1 VLEVISEN
9 PPQEAHTS
17 EELME
22 RRVLGAGTNDAERCA
37 EVLAAAFADD
47 PLMAQIWPESAER
60 KRSLPLY
67 FRTSLRSHHLAG
79 GGVDIAVGRD
89 GEAAS
94 VAVWDPP
101 NHWRQSAVSTLRAA
115 PHLLQALGTRA
126 LAALKIRRA
135 LEHHHPKPAHWYL
148 VNIGTRPADGGLGFA
163 GALLD
168 TRLAVCD
175 ETQMPAYLVCTREE
189 NISLY
194 EKYGF
199 RVTEAFAL
207 PASGP
212 TMWSMWR
219 DPAELPESAS
229 STKPVTFS

>member
-1 VLEVISEN
+1 
-9 PPQEAHTS
+9 
-17 EELME
+17 ME
-22 RRVLGAGTNDAERCA
+22 PRILSAETNDEDRCA
-37 EVLAAAFADD
+37 ELLAAAFAND
-47 PLMAQIWPESAER
+47 PLMAQIWPELGER

-79 GGVDIAVGRD
+79 GGVEIAVGQD
-89 GEAAS
+89 GAATS

-101 NHWRQSAVSTLRAA
+101 GHWQQPITSTLRAA
-115 PHLLQALGTRA
+115 PHLLQALGTRT
-126 LAALKIRRA
+126 LAALRIRRT
-135 LEHHHPKPAHWYL
+135 LDHHHPRAPHWYL
-148 VNIGTRPADGGLGFA
+148 VNIGTRPALSGQGFA

-168 TRLAVCD
+168 NRLAVCD

-189 NISLY
+189 NLSLY

-199 RVTEAFAL
+199 RVTEVFTL

-219 DPAELPESAS
+219 DPAMPS
-229 STKPVTFS
+229 